1 MTFFDDLLINSPPNQ
16 FNDIFNDFLNLS
28 IKINKNIKK
37 QFNDF
42 NLIFINKYLLSELNY
57 YDGFYWVV
65 DFTEEGLGDV
75 VIGEDVIVDV
85 DMAVIDVDTITNT
98 VTNTNDKGSLKQNQ
112 TINTI
117 KIQFNHETT
126 ETTIENSKTTF
137 NYKNQLF
144 LLNKRLENYK
154 TKTYPSGHLT
164 ISLLTKDLIVLFFS
178 EVKNNKNYYNGKF
191 TSKYLIH
198 FLSETE
204 IEITGEIKIKIHYF
218 EDGNVQL
225 NCTKP
230 VKRLLCFNVILINKR
245 NQIYQIKLVILLNVL
260 KIQLITK

>member
-75 VIGEDVIVDV
+75 VIGEDDIGDV

-98 VTNTNDKGSLKQNQ
+98 VTNTVTSTNDNSIKQNQ
-112 TINTI
+112 TI
-117 KIQFNHETT
+117 
-126 ETTIENSKTTF
+126 
-137 NYKNQLF
+137 
-144 LLNKRLENYK
+144 
-154 TKTYPSGHLT
+154 P
-164 ISLLTKDLIVLFFS
+164 
-178 EVKNNKNYYNGKF
+178 
-191 TSKYLIH
+191 
-198 FLSETE
+198 
-204 IEITGEIKIKIHYF
+204 
-218 EDGNVQL
+218 
-225 NCTKP
+225 
-230 VKRLLCFNVILINKR
+230 
-245 NQIYQIKLVILLNVL
+245 
-260 KIQLITK
+260 